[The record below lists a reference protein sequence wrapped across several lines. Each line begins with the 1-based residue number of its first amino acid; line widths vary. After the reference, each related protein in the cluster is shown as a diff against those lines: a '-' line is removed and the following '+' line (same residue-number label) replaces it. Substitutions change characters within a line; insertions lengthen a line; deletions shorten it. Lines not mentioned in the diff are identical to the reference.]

1 MQELSTISMKFEKAM
16 AAGKQA
22 REGYHVAVGVK
33 LKEALDRSID
43 ASGINDE
50 HGTVKRWQVTHVGS
64 GGGYVAIRATSVG
77 DEKHPSPGKN
87 SPGAIT
93 NYLENGHKVREPK
106 TMQEKRKKDKSL
118 RKWDTRR
125 RVDGR
130 GFYLATRK
138 QAQMIALQEAD
149 RIVKAIEEAFG

>member
-1 MQELSTISMKFEKAM
+1 MQELSTLSMKFEKAM

-22 REGYHVAVGVK
+22 REGYHVAVGAK
-33 LKEALDRSID
+33 LKEALDGSID
-43 ASGINDE
+43 ASGVNDA
-50 HGTVKRWQVTHVGS
+50 HGTVKRWQVVHVGS

-77 DEKHPSPGKN
+77 DAGYPSPGRN
-87 SPGAIT
+87 SPGAVT
-93 NYLENGHKVREPK
+93 NYLENGHKVREPRA
-106 TMQEKRKKDKSL
+106 MQDKRKKDKSL
-118 RKWDTRR
+118 RKWDTRK

-138 QAQMIALQEAD
+138 QALTIALQEAD